1 MHVIST
7 HILMVM
13 IFLGTSGQPSITS
26 TNFLEMLPSVDPL
39 DLEIEGIIVDAT
51 QTKVGRDFYDIFFS
65 NWEPAENLPN
75 LSVVISERPL
85 PTRGTQVIVTIE
97 ENVVFQRFVQPRIDE
112 IEENSLEAVQLATQY
127 LENYQTVQKQ
137 LQGDDLIGTGIY

>member
-13 IFLGTSGQPSITS
+13 IFLGTSGQTSITS
-26 TNFLEMLPSVDPL
+26 TSFLEMLPSVDPL

-137 LQGDDLIGTGIY
+137 LQVDDLIGTGIY

>member
-1 MHVIST
+1 
-7 HILMVM
+7 MVM

-26 TNFLEMLPSVDPL
+26 TGFLEMLPSVDPI

-51 QTKVGRDFYDIFFS
+51 QTKIGRDFYDNFFS

-75 LSVVISERPL
+75 LSVIISERPL

-97 ENVVFQRFVQPRIDE
+97 DNVVFQRFVQPRIDE
-112 IEENSLEAVQLATQY
+112 IEENSREAVQLATQY

>member
-1 MHVIST
+1 
-7 HILMVM
+7 MVM